1 MVPEN
6 PFHPDFRA
14 NPYPLYHYM
23 RSMEPVHHSK
33 FGWLLTRHEDCRA
46 VLDHED
52 RFSHDFAKHAYY
64 RQWEAEG
71 WQPGP
76 VHALLGNTLTFQDA
90 PHHTHSKARL
100 ASTLASRPSAELQ
113 PNIDEHVERLLDSA
127 IAAGGMDAIADF
139 AHVLP
144 LAVVGDWIGIPRED
158 IDRVRAW
165 TAQLTPVL
173 DALLVL
179 DVEAQGMA
187 AELGLRGYLST
198 LIDERRAQPRPDL
211 LSAILAGG
219 PHGERMTSWD
229 VATNCMFLLIASH
242 DATANMLGNGLLAL
256 LRNPD
261 QLQLLTDQPELA
273 PGAVEEILR
282 YDSPFQL
289 SSRAT
294 MEEVDFGGVSIPKG
308 EDVVLVIGA
317 ANRDPA
323 RFREPDRFDICR
335 DASGHLAFSDG
346 PHACLGAPL
355 ARSIGVS
362 AFRSVALRLPGIRLA
377 TDADPVRRD
386 TVTLRGLTSLPVVV

>member
-1 MVPEN
+1 
-6 PFHPDFRA
+6 
-14 NPYPLYHYM
+14 
-23 RSMEPVHHSK
+23 
-33 FGWLLTRHEDCRA
+33 
-46 VLDHED
+46 
-52 RFSHDFAKHAYY
+52 
-64 RQWEAEG
+64 
-71 WQPGP
+71 
-76 VHALLGNTLTFQDA
+76 
-90 PHHTHSKARL
+90 
-100 ASTLASRPSAELQ
+100 
-113 PNIDEHVERLLDSA
+113 
-127 IAAGGMDAIADF
+127 
-139 AHVLP
+139 
-144 LAVVGDWIGIPRED
+144 VVGDWIGIPRED